1 MTATAATTRVFELR
15 KRPLVAS
22 LTMKARTWLCG
33 VGAAVAIA
41 GIVGGALVGCASPEA
56 KFASVKAGELPAGQA
71 WPGVYYNPVY
81 GYLHLVGQEGSLVGR
96 WKRTDSSHWGEMS
109 GTVEGNVM
117 HFTWREH
124 RYGVVGPSGESHGS
138 GVFVYK
144 LPAVEQAIA
153 ELDGQYSLDESS
165 DIGQWHCVKQVGMK
179 PDLNSITGES
189 PVDAP
194 AVHDKWQ

>member
-1 MTATAATTRVFELR
+1 MI
-15 KRPLVAS
+15 AS
-22 LTMKARTWLCG
+22 PIMKVRTWLYG
-33 VGAAVAIA
+33 LGAAL
-41 GIVGGALVGCASPEA
+41 GIVGILGGTLVACASSPEA
-56 KFASVKAGELPAGQA
+56 KFATVKAGELPAGQA

-117 HFTWREH
+117 HFAWKEH

-144 LPAVEQAIA
+144 LPAVEQAIP
-153 ELDGQYSLDESS
+153 ELDGQYALDESS
-165 DIGQWHCVKQVGMK
+165 DVGQWHCVKQVGMK

-194 AVHDKWQ
+194 ALHDKWQ